1 MKRIFISIN
10 IYEYIY
16 ERGIGD
22 KTHETLGG
30 EVAKAEIAED
40 DLRGVEE
47 VKCTAIVAA
56 EE

>member
-1 MKRIFISIN
+1 MISIN

-16 ERGIGD
+16 ERGIGE